1 VFVTRDLD
9 RGQHEQLLD
18 QAAPGLVHQLVDGRT
33 RVLHQFQQ
41 RQQHLAVFC
50 KTGFQRVSVLL
61 CHDTKRNASAVTA
74 LLGRL
79 HFGGSPVRSFV
90 VGKPDFLGFT
100 RKPPPSTFNYAW
112 DIAHGAQP
120 RGVLAR

>member
-1 VFVTRDLD
+1 
-9 RGQHEQLLD
+9 
-18 QAAPGLVHQLVDGRT
+18 
-33 RVLHQFQQ
+33 
-41 RQQHLAVFC
+41 
-50 KTGFQRVSVLL
+50 
-61 CHDTKRNASAVTA
+61 VTA

-112 DIAHGAQP
+112 DIALDGSAIGTSGTAYRQTDGFALEAEHFPDSPNQP
-120 RGVLAR
+120 AFPSTELKPGDEYHEVTVWKIGVR

>member
-1 VFVTRDLD
+1 
-9 RGQHEQLLD
+9 
-18 QAAPGLVHQLVDGRT
+18 
-33 RVLHQFQQ
+33 
-41 RQQHLAVFC
+41 
-50 KTGFQRVSVLL
+50 
-61 CHDTKRNASAVTA
+61 VTA

-112 DIAHGAQP
+112 DIAHPKAVPIIGRPGTVVFFDANIVHSSGHNLSGDDRWQAYVVYNQVKNKPEEVEQPRPDYVRSTNFAPLEIGSDEILDGAQI
-120 RGVLAR
+120 G